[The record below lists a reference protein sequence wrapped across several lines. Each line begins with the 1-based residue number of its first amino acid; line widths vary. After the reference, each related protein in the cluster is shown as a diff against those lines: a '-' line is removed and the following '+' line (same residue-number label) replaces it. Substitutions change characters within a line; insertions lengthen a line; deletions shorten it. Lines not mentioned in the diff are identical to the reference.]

1 MRSALAVLITLMVV
15 AQVGTAQVVKAPL
28 VPAPAG
34 GAERLTVQALED
46 ALAPPPKIVTRG
58 IRFGDNTPVKPVSA
72 SLDVPFNSGSAAI
85 TPTAG
90 TVLNILARALSGP
103 KLSAFKFRVEG
114 HTDTVGSPESN
125 RTLSE
130 RRAESV
136 VEYLVTKHGIDRARL
151 TGVGLGQKG
160 LLVPTGPGVPEPRNR
175 RVLVVNLGN

>member
-1 MRSALAVLITLMVV
+1 MRSALAAFMALMVA
-15 AQVGTAQVVKAPL
+15 AQVVTAQVVS
-28 VPAPAG
+28 APAG
-34 GAERLTVQALED
+34 RAERPTAEALED
-46 ALAPPPKIVTRG
+46 ALTPPPKNVTRG
-58 IRFGDNTPVKPVSA
+58 IRFGDNAPVKPVSA
-72 SLDVPFNSGSAAI
+72 NLDVPFNSGSAAI

-90 TVLNILARALSGP
+90 TVLDILARALSGQ
-103 KLSAFKFRVEG
+103 KLSGFKFRVEG

-160 LLVPTGPGVPEPRNR
+160 LLVPTGPGVPEPRWPSTR
-175 RVLVVNLGN
+175 APLPSA